1 MDKCLYD
8 GIIIGLVRNPTEL
21 VNDFYLQRRTGHI
34 HPTISISWNRLEQ
47 VIWIQTTAGRLVRP
61 LLRMKDGVPM
71 IEEAIRQTGAVTD
84 TGEIG
89 IPETSQRKRRGSR
102 TTTKTEEDTRTG
114 KTAMTSKY
122 LEEIFAGIPF
132 EKDVAY
138 RKSFAGAITE
148 RALELID
155 PWEMDSLFV
164 CPEYDSTQFHPE
176 HTHMEIHASSLFG
189 IVGGLIPYAPH
200 NQGPR
205 NIYSCA
211 QTKQALAVYSRA
223 YPRRFDHSSM
233 VLLSPQK
240 PLVTTWY
247 GRKLQANYGMNVI
260 VAFAAYSGYNQED
273 GVLLNKTSLQR
284 GLFHVMKSIE
294 FHLYEQH
301 DEKTGAETRIQNP
314 RLQEGVILKS
324 GVDYSQLDS
333 NGLLTEGTEI
343 KPNMAI
349 IGGVSKTIVNGRE
362 VYADASVIT
371 SRFDTGYLES
381 RAVLEASRGLRIV
394 KYRVSKVRIPEF
406 GDKFSSRAGQKG
418 TCGLVIPEEDMPRTR
433 EGIVPDLIVNPHA
446 IPSRMTI
453 GQFQESI
460 TAKVATLLGCEVDA
474 TAFTKSSTF
483 TEDVKRMLE
492 RLGYHETGDEIMY
505 SGITGDQMD
514 TKIFIGPTYY
524 MRLKHMSQ
532 DKLNYRAGGT
542 DRGPVD
548 LRTHQ
553 PIGGRAKEGGLRIGE
568 MERDAIL
575 GHGSAMFLQE
585 SFNRRSDQGTA
596 LICNTT
602 GYTAVDV
609 PDKYGYPGLKSVIAD
624 GPFEYTGTDADN
636 LVNITP
642 GTHSMNFSE
651 ITMPYGLGVTL
662 REIEAMG
669 IDMRLITEAGGTKVR
684 PGIELTDEQLMKL
697 RDISPI
703 QEPREPIGEIQREQP
718 GEPIGEIEGEQPEEQ
733 PGEYREQVRER
744 QEEEQGEQEGEGR
757 QGIHLLTSL
766 LNAHRDRQ
774 AITSAEQIGHGF
786 TQAVKRGH
794 FGGLLKTLVESS
806 ESQKAHQAA
815 SSLGVQEGDII
826 MMDMNQL
833 GNGNG
838 NGNTME
844 MMKSSNSNSN
854 SKSRRRSFRGMNSD
868 NFTEGTDRESSGKMP
883 SQSGSGEGVKVI
895 VNKSG

>member
-1 MDKCLYD
+1 
-8 GIIIGLVRNPTEL
+8 
-21 VNDFYLQRRTGHI
+21 
-34 HPTISISWNRLEQ
+34 
-47 VIWIQTTAGRLVRP
+47 
-61 LLRMKDGVPM
+61 
-71 IEEAIRQTGAVTD
+71 
-84 TGEIG
+84 
-89 IPETSQRKRRGSR
+89 
-102 TTTKTEEDTRTG
+102 
-114 KTAMTSKY
+114 
-122 LEEIFAGIPF
+122 
-132 EKDVAY
+132 
-138 RKSFAGAITE
+138 
-148 RALELID
+148 
-155 PWEMDSLFV
+155 
-164 CPEYDSTQFHPE
+164 
-176 HTHMEIHASSLFG
+176 
-189 IVGGLIPYAPH
+189 
-200 NQGPR
+200 
-205 NIYSCA
+205 
-211 QTKQALAVYSRA
+211 
-223 YPRRFDHSSM
+223 
-233 VLLSPQK
+233 
-240 PLVTTWY
+240 
-247 GRKLQANYGMNVI
+247 
-260 VAFAAYSGYNQED
+260 
-273 GVLLNKTSLQR
+273 
-284 GLFHVMKSIE
+284 
-294 FHLYEQH
+294 
-301 DEKTGAETRIQNP
+301 
-314 RLQEGVILKS
+314 
-324 GVDYSQLDS
+324 
-333 NGLLTEGTEI
+333 
-343 KPNMAI
+343 
-349 IGGVSKTIVNGRE
+349 
-362 VYADASVIT
+362 
-371 SRFDTGYLES
+371 
-381 RAVLEASRGLRIV
+381 
-394 KYRVSKVRIPEF
+394 
-406 GDKFSSRAGQKG
+406 
-418 TCGLVIPEEDMPRTR
+418 
-433 EGIVPDLIVNPHA
+433 
-446 IPSRMTI
+446 
-453 GQFQESI
+453 
-460 TAKVATLLGCEVDA
+460 
-474 TAFTKSSTF
+474 
-483 TEDVKRMLE
+483 MLE

-669 IDMRLITEAGGTKVR
+669 IDIRLITEAGGTKVR

-697 RDISPI
+697 REITPI
-703 QEPREPIGEIQREQP
+703 QEPIGEIQKEQPREPIGEIQEEQPREPIGEIQEEQPREPIGEIQKEQPREPIGEIQRE
-718 GEPIGEIEGEQPEEQ
+718 
-733 PGEYREQVRER
+733 
-744 QEEEQGEQEGEGR
+744 EQEGEGR

-815 SSLGVQEGDII
+815 SSSGDTI

-833 GNGNG
+833 GNGNE
-838 NGNTME
+838 NTME
-844 MMKSSNSNSN
+844 TMKSSNSNYN
-854 SKSRRRSFRGMNSD
+854 SKGRRRSFRGMNND
-868 NFTEGTDRESSGKMP
+868 KFTEGTDIESSGKMP
-883 SQSGSGEGVKVI
+883 SQSGSGEGIKVI